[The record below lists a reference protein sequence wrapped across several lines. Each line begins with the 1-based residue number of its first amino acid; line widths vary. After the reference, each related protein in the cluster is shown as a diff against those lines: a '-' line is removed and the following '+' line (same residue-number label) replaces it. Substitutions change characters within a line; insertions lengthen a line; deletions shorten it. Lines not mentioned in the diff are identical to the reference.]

1 MKSHTHRVLSAVGIG
16 AFSLSALAASVF
28 VAPAGSTAFAYGPV
42 PPTTTPTTTPPTTT
56 PTTTPPTTTPT
67 TAPTTTTPP
76 TTAPA
81 VAPPPVSPPAPP
93 SGLAFTGIDAALI
106 TAVGAG
112 AVGAGGAIVL
122 ATRKKRRPSQA

>member
-42 PPTTTPTTTPPTTT
+42 PPTTTPTTTP
-56 PTTTPPTTTPT
+56 PT

-122 ATRKKRRPSQA
+122 ATRKKRRPSEA